1 MSIKLTTSGTADA
14 ITVLSRLDKDAYKQM
29 VKGVKIIMKEAQG
42 VAQSKTP
49 PMGIVSLSGQ
59 GGWGKWNRRGN
70 ASDPIDFNGNAVRA
84 SVKLSVRKKNKSSRK
99 GASFTGIITS
109 KSAPGAI
116 LQTIGRGAD
125 RNSQFSREVIRQN
138 GKPESR
144 FIWGAKQSVI
154 ASRADRRIADLIDV
168 AAEQAQARLDRINT
182 NIAKTAP
189 PSSY

>member
-1 MSIKLTTSGTADA
+1 MTLKLSASGTADA

-29 VKGVKIIMKEAQG
+29 VKGVKVIIKEAQV
-42 VAQSKTP
+42 VAQGKTP

-84 SVKLSVRKKNKSSRK
+84 SIKTSVRKKNKSSRK

-116 LQTIGRGAD
+116 FQTIGRGAN
-125 RNSQFSREVIRQN
+125 RNSQFSREVIRQH

-154 ASRADRRIADLIDV
+154 ASRADERIADLIDV
-168 AAEQAQARLDRINT
+168 AAKQAQANLDRINADV
-182 NIAKTAP
+182 AKTAP
-189 PSSY
+189 LTS